1 MTPQIL
7 TREAL
12 GKVQHRRRRSVA
24 VGLFAVLAVAL
35 FTGSEWAAGGVMR
48 RLIESLGLFLIAVA
62 IVGRAWCSLYIGG
75 RKAEELVTIGPYSL
89 CRNPLY
95 LFSFI
100 GAFGV
105 GLQSGS
111 LSLGLVF
118 LAATMV
124 IFLPLIAREE
134 TYLAHAMPR
143 TFPAYRA
150 RTPRLLPLPALW
162 RSPSEIMVRPDLFVR
177 TVLDGLPF
185 VIAWPLFEG
194 IEKLQETGVLEVFL
208 RWP

>member
-1 MTPQIL
+1 MMPPVL
-7 TREAL
+7 SREAL
-12 GKVQHRRRRSVA
+12 SRVQHRRRRFVA
-24 VGLFAVLAVAL
+24 VALVAVLAVSL
-35 FTGSEWAAGGVMR
+35 FTGTAWGADGPIG
-48 RLIESLGLFLIAVA
+48 RLIESTGLLLIAVA

-75 RKAEELVTIGPYSL
+75 RKAEELVTTGPYSL

-95 LFSFI
+95 LFSFV

-111 LSLGLVF
+111 ISLGLVF
-118 LAATMV
+118 LAAAMA
-124 IFLPLIAREE
+124 IFIPLIAREE
-134 TYLAHAMPR
+134 TYLSHAMPR
-143 TFPAYRA
+143 TFLAYRA
-150 RTPRLLPLPALW
+150 RTPRLLPLVALW
-162 RSPSEIMVRPDLFVR
+162 RSPQEIMVRPDLFVR

-194 IEKLQETGVLEVFL
+194 VELLQKIGLFPVLL